1 MRKVMAAALL
11 THLDQRP
18 SAPTRGGQPI
28 CVPQCLLL
36 VEENSLALSLGSIAK
51 VLVLLGGSSGGQS
64 KSTSGLGQKG
74 ESHMLLGK
82 HGLGAWPHLF
92 WLSFLSPV
100 LERLPWNTVR
110 SSPPSSS

>member
-1 MRKVMAAALL
+1 MCHNACSLWRK
-11 THLDQRP
+11 THLHRV
-18 SAPTRGGQPI
+18 
-28 CVPQCLLL
+28 C
-36 VEENSLALSLGSIAK
+36 EALPRSG
-51 VLVLLGGSSGGQS
+51 LVLLGGSSGGQS
-64 KSTSGLGQKG
+64 KSTSSLGQKA